1 MMTVSTNEYVPY
13 TLNEMTIITPLFFF
27 PKELLVRWARDVYE
41 FNESQIVGT
50 VELVTDSTFEVY
62 THDYVC
68 HYPYFLFKGVA
79 IDATIERAFVRVPAL
94 LFNDSIFGNAQV
106 TRKTL

>member
-1 MMTVSTNEYVPY
+1 MIMTVSTNEYVPY

-62 THDYVC
+62 QVSILGFPRQIPDGD
-68 HYPYFLFKGVA
+68 PNRIPSLFVPGP
-79 IDATIERAFVRVPAL
+79 AFSGGEVKQPSMCL
-94 LFNDSIFGNAQV
+94 LL
-106 TRKTL
+106 TLDT